1 LPLNDLVAAVR
12 SEAALGGQTLDST
25 GEIIVAEHVAAP
37 TKLGTGFWNRLDDW
51 LERAGERLNP
61 ILVKEARQA
70 LKSRQFLVTFSLLLI
85 CGWGWS
91 LFGVAMLMPSV
102 YYAPNGPFMLIGY
115 FTILNVPLLLIVPF
129 SAYRSLAGEREDGT
143 YELLSIT
150 ALSSRQIVTG
160 KLGSAVLQM
169 LVYYSALS
177 PCIAFTYLLRGV
189 DIVTILLMLSYTFF
203 ASLLLSAIGL
213 LVATAT
219 HFRHVQMLLS
229 VLLLLGLVFVTVMWC
244 SWMGVIIGEGSA
256 IPYDD
261 ADFWVGHLAGLMAHT
276 SYMVLFVLTAA
287 AQLSFASDN
296 RSTRLRVVMVVQQ
309 LLITG
314 WFLYVWLRVEDNDVL
329 FFPLGLSG
337 IHWMIMG
344 ALMTGEWAELSP
356 RVKRRLPQSLLGRAF
371 LTWFN
376 PGSGTGYLFA
386 CINLAAAT
394 IAILAAAGFASLSGF
409 TGAPNNERLYVFG
422 ALIWGYVALYLGV
435 GRLLVLLLRRYLVF
449 GLVLPF
455 LVHVL
460 LALFGAALPV
470 FLQAWIMGFANFD
483 SYTELQA
490 SNWFW
495 TLIEAADGNILA
507 TPAVPLLV
515 IGGGLGMVL
524 IHLVLVAREVEQVRQ
539 EEPERVKRDQQELH
553 PEKHSPEKKPTS
565 PFDD

>member
-1 LPLNDLVAAVR
+1 M
-12 SEAALGGQTLDST
+12 DST

-37 TKLGTGFWNRLDDW
+37 PKPGASFWNRLDEW

-70 LKSRQFLVTFSLLLI
+70 LKSRQFLVTFTLLLI

-91 LFGVAMLMPSV
+91 LFGVALLMPSV
-102 YYAPNGPFMLIGY
+102 YYAPNGPFMLVGY

-177 PCIAFTYLLRGV
+177 PCIAFTYLLRGI

-213 LVATAT
+213 LVATVT

-229 VLLLLGLVFVTVMWC
+229 VLLLLGLVFVTVTWC
-244 SWMGVIIGEGSA
+244 SWMGVIIGEGAA

-261 ADFWVGHLAGLMAHT
+261 ADFWVGHLAGLMGHV

-314 WFLYVWLRVEDNDVL
+314 WFLYVWLRIEENEVL
-329 FFPLGLSG
+329 YFPLAMSG

-344 ALMTGEWAELSP
+344 ALMTGELAELSP
-356 RVKRRLPQSLLGRAF
+356 RVKRRLPQSFLGRAF

-386 CINLAAAT
+386 SINLAAAT
-394 IAILAAAGFASLSGF
+394 IAILATAAFSSLTGFS
-409 TGAPNNERLYVFG
+409 GAPNNERLYLFG
-422 ALIWGYVALYLGV
+422 ALVWGYVVFYLGI
-435 GRLLVLLLRRYLVF
+435 GRLLVLLLRRYLYF
-449 GLVLPF
+449 GLLLPF
-455 LVHVL
+455 LLHLL
-460 LALFGAALPV
+460 LAIFGAGLPV

-483 SYTELQA
+483 TYTELQA
-490 SNWFW
+490 TNWFW
-495 TLIEAADGNILA
+495 TLLEAADGNIMS

-515 IGGGLGMVL
+515 VGGALGMVL

-553 PEKHSPEKKPTS
+553 PEKHPPEKKPTS